1 MVNCTNCN
9 SEISMERLEAIRD
22 FNLSYTCVNC
32 SKTQSPAVFM
42 SFEHKTGGSLFV
54 VPNNPDGTQNEE
66 RVRQAR
72 RCFNR
77 ER

>member
-1 MVNCTNCN
+1 MHCLHCN
-9 SEISMERLEAIRD
+9 NEIDFDRAQAIVD
-22 FNLSYTCVNC
+22 FDLTQSCIKC
-32 SKTQSPAVFM
+32 SKTQAPAVFM
-42 SFEHKTGGSLFV
+42 NYDHKTAGTLFV

-66 RVRQAR
+66 KVRQAK